1 MDTLLRALPYY
12 ILTVA
17 ALGTMI
23 VIFLSVLRGMYQR
36 RFLIL
41 GAGMLPL
48 AVAFFLIAATAAP
61 GGHVARAAVAWP
73 IRMLDAAGGVLW
85 VTWLL
90 LAVKAAVRVEKKRPA
105 GG

>member
-17 ALGTMI
+17 ALGTMM
-23 VIFLSVLRGMYQR
+23 VVSLSVLRGMYPR

-48 AVAFFLIAATAAP
+48 AMAFFLIAATATPTGHIDRAGVGP
-61 GGHVARAAVAWP
+61 AIRSLSTIGG
-73 IRMLDAAGGVLW
+73 LL
-85 VTWLL
+85 WLL
-90 LAVKAAVRVEKKRPA
+90 WLALAVKGAVRVEKRH
-105 GG
+105 